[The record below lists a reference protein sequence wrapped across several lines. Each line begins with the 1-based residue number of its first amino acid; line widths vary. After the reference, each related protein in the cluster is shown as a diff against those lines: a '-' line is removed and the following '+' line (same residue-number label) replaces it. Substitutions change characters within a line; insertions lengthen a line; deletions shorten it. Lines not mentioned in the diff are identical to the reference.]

1 MKNNT
6 LKPFF
11 ALFLILFIC
20 SVSAQD
26 DERELLRGQVL
37 HRNANVP
44 DETVINITTE
54 NATITDEAGRFIIS
68 VKVGDEVAFT
78 AVNYKLQ
85 IIEITEELLKKGRL
99 VVEVEE
105 KVTELEEVVVTP
117 EQQQKFLEV
126 QNERFK
132 EFEFEEDRSSEVR
145 NIALSQTERG
155 RQGDLNFVNIF
166 KALLNAGKKIKTEE
180 RLPMQPSEVLRLVY
194 DDEFFV
200 LDLKLPQDKIDSFLL
215 YLDTKNPTQSLLKKD
230 NEFELIDFLVTHSKT
245 YLKEL
250 DAEK

>member
-1 MKNNT
+1 MKNIT
-6 LKPFF
+6 LKSFF
-11 ALFLILFIC
+11 ALFLIL
-20 SVSAQD
+20 SAYTVSAQE
-26 DERELLRGQVL
+26 DERVLLRGQVL
-37 HRNANVP
+37 YNNVNVP

-54 NATITDEAGRFIIS
+54 DATITDENGRFMIA
-68 VKVGDEVAFT
+68 VKPGDEIAFT

-85 IIEITEELLKKGRL
+85 IFKITEELLKRGRL

-117 EQQQKFLEV
+117 EQQKKFLEM
-126 QNERFK
+126 QNEQFK
-132 EFEFEEDRSSEVR
+132 GYEFEEDRSTEVR
-145 NIALSQTERG
+145 NIALSQAEQG
-155 RQGDLNFVNIF
+155 REGDLNFVNIF
-166 KALLNAGKKIKTEE
+166 KALLKAAKKEKVEE
-180 RLPMQPSEVLRLVY
+180 RLPMKPSEVLRLVY

-215 YLDTKNPTQSLLKKD
+215 YLDTKNPTQSLLKKE
-230 NEFELIDFLVTHSKT
+230 NEFELIDYLVTHSKS

>member
-6 LKPFF
+6 LNTFF
-11 ALFLILFIC
+11 ALFLMLFTC
-20 SVSAQD
+20 TVSAQD
-26 DERELLRGQVL
+26 DERVLLRGQVL
-37 HRNANVP
+37 HRNATVP
-44 DETVINITTE
+44 DETIINITTE
-54 NATITDEAGRFIIS
+54 NATITDEGGHFIIS
-68 VKVGDEVAFT
+68 VKVDDEVAFT

-85 IIEITEELLKKGRL
+85 IVKITEELLKKGRL

-117 EQQQKFLEV
+117 EQQQKFLEM
-126 QNERFK
+126 QNEQFK
-132 EFEFEEDRSSEVR
+132 GYEFEDDRSTEVE
-145 NIALSQTERG
+145 NIALSQSERG
-155 RQGDLNFVNIF
+155 MKDGLNFVNIF
-166 KALLNAGKKIKTEE
+166 KALVNAAKKKNVEE
-180 RLPMQPSEVLRLVY
+180 RLPMKASEVLRLVF

>member
-1 MKNNT
+1 MKNRTIKT
-6 LKPFF
+6 LFTFF
-11 ALFLILFIC
+11 LLLNILC
-20 SVSAQD
+20 VSAQD
-26 DERELLRGQVL
+26 DERILLRGQVL
-37 HRNANVP
+37 YGNANVP

-54 NATITDEAGRFIIS
+54 NATITDENGRFSIS
-68 VKVGDEVAFT
+68 VKTGDEVAFT
-78 AVNYKLQ
+78 AINFKLQ
-85 IIEITEELLKKGRL
+85 IIKITDELLKKGRL
-99 VVEVEE
+99 VVEVDE

-126 QNERFK
+126 QNEEFK
-132 EFEFEEDRSSEVR
+132 KFEFEEDRSTEVR
-145 NIALSQTERG
+145 NIALSQAERG
-155 RQGDLNFVNIF
+155 REGDLNFVNIF
-166 KALLNAGKKIKTEE
+166 KALLNAGKKMEVEE
-180 RLPMQPSEVLRLVY
+180 RLPMKASEVLRLVY